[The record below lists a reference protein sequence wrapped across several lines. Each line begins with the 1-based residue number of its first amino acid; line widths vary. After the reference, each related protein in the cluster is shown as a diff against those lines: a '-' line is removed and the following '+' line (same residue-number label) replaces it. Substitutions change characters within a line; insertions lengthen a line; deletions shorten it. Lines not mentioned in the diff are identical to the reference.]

1 MNLHLSPPL
10 TPRGVLLRHPA
21 IIWTIAGLSVTL
33 GILAAVD
40 GGSVLLVVDEPI
52 QRWVEAHR
60 SGGWTRV
67 ALFVSRLGSNVIVF
81 SVFGVVVAWTLPR
94 CRTFA
99 LTLSVAVLLRSPLEF
114 MLKQLI
120 DRDRPDFHRLVD
132 GTGPSHPSGHVL
144 AAVAL
149 WGLLPP
155 LISILVR
162 SRALWWVSV
171 VVATALIAGISASR
185 VYLGVHWS
193 TDIVQGIL
201 LGTLYLAALEFLFV
215 HHHRSRRCSLT
226 EATMPHQNAGPAPPA
241 KPART

>member
-1 MNLHLSPPL
+1 
-10 TPRGVLLRHPA
+10 VLLRHPA
-21 IIWTIAGLSVTL
+21 IIWIVAGLSVTL
-33 GILAAVD
+33 GVLAAVD
-40 GGSVLLVVDEPI
+40 AGSVLLVVDEPI

-67 ALFVSRLGSNVIVF
+67 ALFVSRFGSNVIVF
-81 SVFGVVVAWTLPR
+81 SVFGVLVAWTLPR

-114 MLKQLI
+114 LLKQLI

-155 LISILVR
+155 LISLLVR
-162 SRALWWVSV
+162 SRVLWWCSV

-185 VYLGVHWS
+185 VYLGVHWL
-193 TDIVQGIL
+193 TDIVQGVL
-201 LGTLYLAALEFLFV
+201 LGSLYLAALEFLYV
-215 HHHRSRRCSLT
+215 HHHRSRRCSLMQS
-226 EATMPHQNAGPAPPA
+226 ATPDQHAGPAP
-241 KPART
+241 